1 MKKVII
7 ILVCMIVGC
16 IFVQRQ
22 QYKKINFL
30 NKELKIETDSL
41 KKQVDSLTSEMF
53 VKDIQIGRYEYIMD
67 RAQAE
72 MTPDCKEELETI
84 LKQTE

>member
-22 QYKKINFL
+22 QYKKINSL

>member
-22 QYKKINFL
+22 QYKKIYSL
-30 NKELKIETDSL
+30 NKELKIKTDSL